1 MPQHTKLRSGQQ
13 FGRLTVIRYSHRDQ
27 KARLSYWI
35 CQCSCGNQKIA
46 ASKLLLGGKVKS
58 CGCLKPGKWFEAW
71 RNRAYR
77 SWDMMIARC
86 YNEKHIAFHKYGAKG
101 ITVCDSWRSFDG
113 FYKDMGDRPEH
124 TTLDRIDNSKGYEP
138 GNCRWATQDIQHK
151 NRSVTVNV
159 EYEGELMTLTELSM
173 KVGIPR
179 SVLYGR
185 IMQCGWSVAE
195 AISVPVQKRPPTPP

>member
-1 MPQHTKLRSGQQ
+1 
-13 FGRLTVIRYSHRDQ
+13 
-27 KARLSYWI
+27 
-35 CQCSCGNQKIA
+35 
-46 ASKLLLGGKVKS
+46 
-58 CGCLKPGKWFEAW
+58 
-71 RNRAYR
+71 
-77 SWDMMIARC
+77 MMIARC